1 MKNNKQINIPNGW
14 RLAKIGD
21 VGNIISGGTPS
32 TEVIEY
38 WDGEIPW
45 ITPTEITK
53 LKTKYIV
60 DTERKITKLGLEK
73 SSAKEIPPMS
83 LIICSR
89 ATVGKCAINKN
100 LVTTNQ
106 GFKNIIPNKNIN
118 IYFLYYYIYTQAN
131 QLKRISSGSTFLEF
145 SKFDLEK
152 FKFLLPPKPEQNK
165 IVEVLETWDNYL
177 EKITKKIE
185 IKKNIKKGLMQKLL
199 SGEIRLSGFSG
210 EWERKKLGEICKKG
224 ESHVAANTL
233 ETNQGDYAVYGAS
246 GFIKKIDFFT
256 QNDPYIAIVK
266 DGAGVGRLS
275 LHKQKTSVLGT
286 LNVIIPAGDIELNFL
301 YSLLQKIDFKKYVVG
316 STIPHIYFK
325 DYRVEKLLIPKI
337 KEQKAIAN
345 IFNTADLEIELLKSK
360 KKKIED
366 QKRYLLNN
374 LITGKIRIPEFQ
386 KVK

>member
-1 MKNNKQINIPNGW
+1 
-14 RLAKIGD
+14 
-21 VGNIISGGTPS
+21 
-32 TEVIEY
+32 
-38 WDGEIPW
+38 
-45 ITPTEITK
+45 
-53 LKTKYIV
+53 
-60 DTERKITKLGLEK
+60 
-73 SSAKEIPPMS
+73 
-83 LIICSR
+83 
-89 ATVGKCAINKN
+89 
-100 LVTTNQ
+100 
-106 GFKNIIPNKNIN
+106 
-118 IYFLYYYIYTQAN
+118 
-131 QLKRISSGSTFLEF
+131 
-145 SKFDLEK
+145 
-152 FKFLLPPKPEQNK
+152 
-165 IVEVLETWDNYL
+165 
-177 EKITKKIE
+177 
-185 IKKNIKKGLMQKLL
+185 
-199 SGEIRLSGFSG
+199 
-210 EWERKKLGEICKKG
+210 
-224 ESHVAANTL
+224 
-233 ETNQGDYAVYGAS
+233 
-246 GFIKKIDFFT
+246 
-256 QNDPYIAIVK
+256 VK